1 MYKSRLQLPSLLW
14 IVTPPAKPLS
24 SLPIPCSFCQALVHS
39 AQVLV
44 HLAKPL
50 LLMPSPQGSYP
61 TSTACAGPG
70 RRVGLLGPC
79 LLSWIEPPRS
89 LSFGSGPSSVLLL
102 QSQEVSS
109 TRCRLMARPQGRCVF
124 RRPVR
129 CPLATRPTP
138 ASRTMPEKDA
148 EDQQEGAGGVVDV
161 PRHVHLGAAC
171 KQHAQACQICLLSGP
186 DCTCSIRGPPAHRSL
201 DNGYSSSTNGLGG
214 CWLGGSSTEL
224 DRRRSQ

>member
-1 MYKSRLQLPSLLW
+1 MYEARLQLPSLLW

-24 SLPIPCSFCQALVHS
+24 SF
-39 AQVLV
+39 QVLV

-61 TSTACAGPG
+61 TSRACAGPG

-109 TRCRLMARPQGRCVF
+109 TRCRLMARPQGRCKF

-129 CPLATRPTP
+129 CPLATHPTP
-138 ASRTMPEKDA
+138 
-148 EDQQEGAGGVVDV
+148 
-161 PRHVHLGAAC
+161 C
-171 KQHAQACQICLLSGP
+171 I
-186 DCTCSIRGPPAHRSL
+186 
-201 DNGYSSSTNGLGG
+201 TNNARKG
-214 CWLGGSSTEL
+214 C
-224 DRRRSQ
+224 